1 MDSDSDDDAV
11 ATQNENARLA
21 EKIND
26 EDDAQKEAKGDESM
40 AEGGEDEDA
49 VVERRRK
56 KPARVIEDDDD
67 EDEDEVPAATA
78 GDVSMVDET
87 VTAAGNENA
96 PDS

>member
-1 MDSDSDDDAV
+1 AV

-26 EDDAQKEAKGDESM
+26 EDDAQKEARGDESM
-40 AEGGEDEDA
+40 AEGGDEEET

-56 KPARVIEDDDD
+56 KPARVIDDDD
-67 EDEDEVPAATA
+67 EDEDETPAAA
-78 GDVSMVDET
+78 GGDVSMVDET